1 MTLAT
6 ASDAVRG
13 RTDERY
19 GTAGLQ
25 GNAMSAMASG
35 FAVSSPAGSA
45 NARRTIWGR
54 RLPLLP
60 ALLFVIALTQLP
72 FVLTLWYSLH
82 HWNLLAMAPPRF
94 IGLRNFVFAF
104 GDATFLSTILHT
116 LVMTIAIVIGALVV
130 GGLMALGLNR
140 PFAGRAFIRT
150 LAVTPFF
157 IMPVAAA
164 LFWKTALYNPT
175 FGLLGALT
183 ASLGLGRI
191 DWLSAHP
198 VLSVVILSAWQ
209 WSAFVVMIVLAGLQ
223 SFPEEVEEAAAVDGA
238 SRLEILSRLVLP
250 HLRPFLELSGLL
262 VAMYVLENVAVI
274 SLLTGGGPAYATT
287 NLSYYVYLQAF
298 SAFDMGRSSAY
309 GMIALVIA
317 IALVTPLLRVVAGIL
332 REGGR

>member
-1 MTLAT
+1 
-6 ASDAVRG
+6 
-13 RTDERY
+13 
-19 GTAGLQ
+19 
-25 GNAMSAMASG
+25 MSAVISG
-35 FAVSSPAGSA
+35 VGVDRTHRGAALRR
-45 NARRTIWGR
+45 ARWGR

-60 ALLFVIALTQLP
+60 ALLFVIAVTQLP
-72 FVLTLWYSLH
+72 FVLTLWFSLH
-82 HWNLLAMAPPRF
+82 RWNLLAMSPPRF
-94 IGLRNFVFAF
+94 IGLRNFIFAF
-104 GDATFLSTILHT
+104 GDSTFLGTILHT
-116 LVMTIAIVIGALVV
+116 LVMTISVVCGSLLV

-140 PFAGRAFIRT
+140 PFAGRAVIRT

-183 ASLGLGRI
+183 ASVGLGRI

-198 VLSVVILSAWQ
+198 VLSVVVLSAWQ
-209 WSAFVVMIVLAGLQ
+209 WSAFVLMIILAGLQ

-238 SRLEILSRLVLP
+238 SRLQILYRLVLP
-250 HLRPFLELSGLL
+250 HLRPFMELSGLL

-298 SAFDMGRSSAY
+298 SAFDMGRASAY

>member
-1 MTLAT
+1 
-6 ASDAVRG
+6 
-13 RTDERY
+13 
-19 GTAGLQ
+19 
-25 GNAMSAMASG
+25 MSAVISHVSVDRSYRGMAL
-35 FAVSSPAGSA
+35 
-45 NARRTIWGR
+45 RRAKWGR

-60 ALLFVIALTQLP
+60 ALLFVIAVTQLP
-72 FVLTLWYSLH
+72 FMLTLWFSLH
-82 HWNLLAMAPPRF
+82 HWNLLAMSPPRF
-94 IGLRNFVFAF
+94 IGLRNYIFAF
-104 GDATFLSTILHT
+104 GDSTFLGTIVHT
-116 LVMTIAIVIGALVV
+116 MVMTISIVFGSLLV
-130 GGLMALGLNR
+130 GSLMALGLNR
-140 PFAGRAFIRT
+140 PFAGRAVIRT

-164 LFWKTALYNPT
+164 LFWKTAFYNPT

-183 ASLGLGRI
+183 ASVGLGRI
-191 DWLSAHP
+191 DWLSVHP
-198 VLSVVILSAWQ
+198 VLSVVVLSAWQ
-209 WSAFVVMIVLAGLQ
+209 WSAFVLMIILAGLQ

-238 SRLEILSRLVLP
+238 SRLQILYGLVLP

-274 SLLTGGGPAYATT
+274 SLLTGGGPAFATT

-298 SAFDMGRSSAY
+298 SAFDMGRASAY

>member
-1 MTLAT
+1 MSAVTTGIGVGPLVRRA
-6 ASDAVRG
+6 AVR
-13 RTDERY
+13 R
-19 GTAGLQ
+19 AK
-25 GNAMSAMASG
+25 
-35 FAVSSPAGSA
+35 
-45 NARRTIWGR
+45 WGR

-72 FVLTLWYSLH
+72 FVLTLWFSLH
-82 HWNLLAMAPPRF
+82 HWNLLAMSPPRF
-94 IGLRNFVFAF
+94 IGLRNYVFAF
-104 GDATFLSTILHT
+104 GDSTFLGTILHT
-116 LVMTIAIVIGALVV
+116 LVMTVSIVFCALVA

-140 PFAGRAFIRT
+140 PFPGRAVIRT

-175 FGLLGALT
+175 FGLFGALT

-198 VLSVVILSAWQ
+198 VLSVVLISAWQ
-209 WSAFVVMIVLAGLQ
+209 WSAFVLMIILAGLQ

-238 SRLEILSRLVLP
+238 SRLHILWRLVLP

-298 SAFDMGRSSAY
+298 SAFDMGRASAY
-309 GMIALVIA
+309 GMIALIIA

-332 REGGR
+332 REEGRR